1 MLWLVLGALMQAA
14 QAVPD
19 LRFHHV
25 HIAVADPAAA
35 MNDAA
40 ARLDGQRLILQGHGP
55 AVRAGGVYL
64 VFDRPDYLLLDRAN
78 SSSRSRASDTAASAV
93 LEAARDWMR
102 SNGLA
107 VAPHDADAERII
119 RGTLHG
125 TIGMVAFSS
134 GDPRA
139 VVESLRAKGIDPID
153 TRGDAARYRV
163 SADLTIE
170 IVSETDRADT
180 HWCPMHPAVRAAGAS
195 KCPLCGMDMVPI
207 PPPKVGEYALDV
219 ETSASRRKPRSA
231 ADNGSA
237 ITLRLTVRD
246 PQDGAVVT
254 SFLNVH
260 ERPFHLFIVS
270 RDLSTFVHAHPEQR
284 DGGVFVLDQVLAPG
298 EYMLI
303 ADFLP
308 SGGTPQIVHRAIVT
322 PGYSGP
328 LFKEPSKLAVTPVE
342 QTIDGLRVR
351 LETANVTALRPASL
365 RFLVSDAATGAEVRD
380 LEPYLGAAGHLLIV
394 SGNLTSALHGHP
406 ADTQTSG
413 PGILFNPVLPKAGLY
428 KLWLQF
434 QRKGRVVT
442 VPFVIEVAPL

>member
-1 MLWLVLGALMQAA
+1 MLWLILGVLMQAA

-19 LRFHHV
+19 LQFHHV
-25 HIAVADPAAA
+25 HIKVADQAAA
-35 MNDAA
+35 MNAA
-40 ARLDGQRLILQGHGP
+40 AERLDGQRLILQGHGP
-55 AVRAGGVYL
+55 AVRAADRYV
-64 VFDRPDYLLLDRAN
+64 VFDLA
-78 SSSRSRASDTAASAV
+78 DTAAPDGGFPRSSAYD
-93 LEAARDWMR
+93 EALRWMR
-102 SNGLA
+102 SHGLSVTTA
-107 VAPHDADAERII
+107 GADVERLASETPHGRV
-119 RGTLHG
+119 GV
-125 TIGMVAFSS
+125 VAFSS
-134 GDPRA
+134 PAPQTAIDA
-139 VVESLRAKGIDPID
+139 LRATGVEPVEKTTD
-153 TRGDAARYRV
+153 TARYRV

-170 IVSETDRADT
+170 IISETDRPDT

-195 KCPLCGMDMVPI
+195 KCPLCGMDMAPI

-219 ETSASRRKPRSA
+219 A
-231 ADNGSA
+231 ATQGTDKGRGLM
-237 ITLRLTVRD
+237 LRLTVRD
-246 PQDGAVVT
+246 PHDGAIVT

-284 DGGVFVLDQVLAPG
+284 DGGSFVLDQVLAPG

-328 LFKEPSKLAVTPVE
+328 LFKEPSKLAVTPAE
-342 QTIDGLRVR
+342 QTVDGLRVR
-351 LETANVTALRPASL
+351 LEAASLTALRPASL

-380 LEPYLGAAGHLLIV
+380 LEPYLGAAGHLLLV
-394 SGNLTSALHGHP
+394 NGNLTSALHGHP

-413 PGILFNPVLPKAGLY
+413 PGILFEPVLPKAGLY